1 LRSND
6 ESNAQFAEVR
16 ALIGPALR
24 QMLNFGI
31 VGGIGF
37 VVDASVLHVGVAL
50 GLGLYMGRV
59 LSYLVAVT
67 STWVL
72 NRRYT
77 FGAATGTSL
86 RREWV
91 RYAVSQLSGAT
102 VNLSTYSLLVSM
114 SATCAAYPTLA
125 VAAGCIAGMLI
136 NFTVARHFVFRSR
149 AAQSL

>member
-1 LRSND
+1 M
-6 ESNAQFAEVR
+6 
-16 ALIGPALR
+16 GPPLR

-37 VVDASVLHVGVAL
+37 VVDASVLHVCVAL
-50 GLGLYMGRV
+50 GSGLYMGRV
-59 LSYLVAVT
+59 FSYLVAVT
-67 STWVL
+67 STWAL

-102 VNLSTYSLLVSM
+102 VNLSTYSILVSM
-114 SATCAAYPTLA
+114 IAVCAAYPTLA
-125 VAAGCIAGMLI
+125 VAAGCLAGMLI

-149 AAQSL
+149 ATQVL